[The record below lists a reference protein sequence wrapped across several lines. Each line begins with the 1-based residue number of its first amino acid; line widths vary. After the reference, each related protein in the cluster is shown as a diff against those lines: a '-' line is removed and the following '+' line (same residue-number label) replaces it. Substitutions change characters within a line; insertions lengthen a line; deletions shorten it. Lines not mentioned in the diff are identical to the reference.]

1 MKKQNGQF
9 YDTIYRD
16 NIYIISIY
24 SIIKP
29 RRDARANGAK
39 QAENIVF
46 KPLFAASE
54 NFGHKKIAFVVGT
67 ICGVNPARLPG
78 CISPTGTPSGQVV
91 RNRTKSR
98 LFAYQYSTVMR
109 IHPVITS
116 CYSRMFTIRD
126 VMCHVLCRR
135 ESGKV

>member
-46 KPLFAASE
+46 KPLFAAPK
-54 NFGHKKIAFVVGT
+54 NFGHKKIAFVGGT
-67 ICGVNPARLPG
+67 MCWVNPPWPPG
-78 CISPTGTPSGQVV
+78 CISPAGTPSGQIV
-91 RNRTKSR
+91 K
-98 LFAYQYSTVMR
+98 AA
-109 IHPVITS
+109 
-116 CYSRMFTIRD
+116 
-126 VMCHVLCRR
+126 
-135 ESGKV
+135 